1 MSPGAGPDQTVVG
14 IFGPR
19 FVGPVRSLD
28 FGMDLNLDSNLVVG
42 ISVRK
47 YLYQGPLY
55 QGPHFYFGPVRGPE
69 KI

>member
-1 MSPGAGPDQTVVG
+1 MSPGAGPDQTVVR

-28 FGMDLNLDSNLVVG
+28 FGLDLNLDSNLVVG

-47 YLYQGPLY
+47 YLYQGP
-55 QGPHFYFGPVRGPE
+55 HFYFGPVRGPE
-69 KI
+69 